1 MGTQHPAGL
10 PTFEHFLQH
19 QAFEAFPA
27 KVYKGLRN
35 DPGKHPTALD
45 QVPLSFPQSSMTSL
59 PTLILASQSP
69 RRAEL
74 LKRLSIPFE
83 ARPADIDEESLGHL
97 EPAPRAEALAAQKAR
112 TIWQPGQW
120 VLAADTVVAVENQ
133 TLGKPR
139 DLVENKAYLRRLSG
153 RMHTVY
159 TGFAIQNPEGHLH
172 KEVAEAKVF
181 FRVLQE
187 WELEWYASSGE
198 GLDKAGGYGAQGL
211 GMVLIERIEGD
222 FYTVMG
228 LPVSRVWQRLYQLG
242 YFGQR

>member
-1 MGTQHPAGL
+1 
-10 PTFEHFLQH
+10 
-19 QAFEAFPA
+19 
-27 KVYKGLRN
+27 
-35 DPGKHPTALD
+35 
-45 QVPLSFPQSSMTSL
+45 MTSL

-97 EPAPRAEALAAQKAR
+97 EPAPMAEALAAKKAQ

-120 VLAADTVVAVENQ
+120 VLAADTVVALDTEV
-133 TLGKPR
+133 LGKPR
-139 DLVENKAYLRRLSG
+139 SPEENKAFLHRLSG
-153 RMHTVY
+153 RTHTVY
-159 TGFAIQNPEGHLH
+159 TGFAIQQPEGHLH
-172 KEVAEAKVF
+172 SEVVEAKVA
-181 FRVLQE
+181 FRDLQE